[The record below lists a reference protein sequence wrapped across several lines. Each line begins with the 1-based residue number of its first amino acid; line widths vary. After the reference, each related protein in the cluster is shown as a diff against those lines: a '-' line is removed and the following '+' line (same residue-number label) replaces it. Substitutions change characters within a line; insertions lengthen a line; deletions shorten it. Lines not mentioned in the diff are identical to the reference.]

1 VFIIAVG
8 EGDGS
13 VSSQSNPPAAAF
25 EKLPSSIAL
34 TSRVSAQAPGGGRAE
49 MLESG
54 DQAMLPEGMIKIPGV
69 PFAMTEDDGRRME
82 DAKQQLEQN
91 GYVDQSDAQP
101 MASIYLQMMR
111 SEVGQGRSGQTTNVY
126 EATDFDLSNFGAG
139 KVRAE
144 LLTPESEAY
153 VIDNDPMLIRVYSDT
168 ALGDIFI
175 QEGKGSK
182 MGVVGNAPPNV
193 HIGGHRGY
201 STRVRFAGGQFATI
215 VIMPTDTG
223 SMLVEIGTDVEGLN
237 QVSEMKA
244 LLTGLLTEKEE

>member
-1 VFIIAVG
+1 
-8 EGDGS
+8 
-13 VSSQSNPPAAAF
+13 
-25 EKLPSSIAL
+25 
-34 TSRVSAQAPGGGRAE
+34 

-182 MGVVGNAPPNV
+182 WAWSETRRPMCILAG
-193 HIGGHRGY
+193 IG
-201 STRVRFAGGQFATI
+201 
-215 VIMPTDTG
+215 DTA
-223 SMLVEIGTDVEGLN
+223 LVC
-237 QVSEMKA
+237 A
-244 LLTGLLTEKEE
+244 LLAGNSQPLSSCQRIQAPCWLK